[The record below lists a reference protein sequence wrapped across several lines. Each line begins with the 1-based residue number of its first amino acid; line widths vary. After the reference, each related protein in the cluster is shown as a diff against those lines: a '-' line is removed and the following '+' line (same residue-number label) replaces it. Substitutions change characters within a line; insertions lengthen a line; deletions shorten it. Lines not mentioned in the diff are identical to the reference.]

1 MCAHGEAGD
10 LLPGVTLRHFILH
23 VMPDINFGGDNYM
36 KFSQE
41 QLMRG
46 TPKVVL

>member
-1 MCAHGEAGD
+1 
-10 LLPGVTLRHFILH
+10 
-23 VMPDINFGGDNYM
+23 MPEGRKSENNFGGDNYM

-41 QLMRG
+41 QLVRG